1 MAAEA
6 VAFGFLR
13 KIKKNTDFFGARI
26 QTTINANIIPDT
38 NFHDQSDGLNTN
50 LSNIEHH
57 FLNIECTWTRTPYFC
72 FEQASNIKPYR
83 AFTRFAKLLIG
94 LTRISF
100 FQSSNKL
107 KRVHILVFELE
118 HPIFGF
124 ERSNI
129 VLQTNNPSLK
139 PAVGLGKTLFLF
151 HSWILKKEMTHS
163 CLNHF
168 QTYCWIIDN
177 SLRRIRCRKSQEQKL
192 KYELLSGK
200 TCFMAANSVRLSP
213 KGFMSC

>member
-1 MAAEA
+1 M
-6 VAFGFLR
+6 
-13 KIKKNTDFFGARI
+13 IKVIGWTPI
-26 QTTINANIIPDT
+26 YQTLNIIFWT
-38 NFHDQSDGLNTN
+38 SFFEHRMNLNM
-50 LSNIEHH
+50 LIELEHPI
-57 FLNIECTWTRTPYFC
+57 LC
-72 FEQASNIKPYR
+72 FEQASNIQPYR
-83 AFTRFAKLLIG
+83 AFTRFAKFLIG
-94 LTRISF
+94 PNRTSF

-107 KRVHILVFELE
+107 ERVHILVIELE

-124 ERSNI
+124 ERLNI